1 MSGRLIDRSAIYEH
15 PARTVALAFVVAIAI
30 GTALLLL
37 PFSTQEGTSTD
48 PLTALFTASSA
59 ICVTGLAVVD
69 TGTYWSGFGQLV
81 LLVLVQLGGLGL
93 MTIASI
99 IAMVVSRR
107 LGLRMALIASRERST
122 LNLGDV
128 RRVLQGVALVTL
140 GIEATAAV
148 VLALRLRFAYD
159 YAWSDAAWHGLFH
172 SITAFNNAGFSLYAD
187 SLTRFATDV
196 VVIGVISVA
205 IVVGG
210 LGFPVLVDLYEH
222 RRERRWPLL
231 TLHSRMTIVATACLL
246 VAGVVWVGVAEWTN
260 PATLG
265 RAGVLDKGVLAGF
278 ASVSPRTAGFNAIDV
293 GAMTDVGLLGTM
305 VLMFIGAGSAGTSGG
320 IKVGTFSVLALLV
333 WSQLRGTEDVT
344 VFRRRISGLVQ
355 REATTV
361 ILLGF
366 ASVVAAVVVLLGTSP
381 FPLRDAAFE
390 AISAFGTVG
399 LSTGITPMLGG
410 VSQLVL
416 IAIMLIGRVGPVTL
430 GMALVLK
437 RRDARIRYPE
447 EAPLIG

>member
-1 MSGRLIDRSAIYEH
+1 MAGRLIDRAALYEH

-37 PFSTQEGTSTD
+37 PFSTQSGTSTD

-140 GIEATAAV
+140 GIEAVAAAL
-148 VLALRLRFAYD
+148 LALRFRFAYD
-159 YAWSDAAWHGLFH
+159 YSWSDAGWHGLFH
-172 SITAFNNAGFSLYAD
+172 AVTAFNNAGFSLYAD
-187 SLTRFATDV
+187 SLTRFATDA
-196 VVIGVISVA
+196 VVIGVVSAA
-205 IVVGG
+205 IIVGG

-222 RRERRWPLL
+222 RRSRRWPQL

-246 VAGVVWVGVAEWTN
+246 VAGVIWVGVAEWTN

-265 RAGVLDKGVLAGF
+265 GAAWWDKGLMAGF
-278 ASVSPRTAGFNAIDV
+278 ASVSPRTAGFNSIDV
-293 GAMTDVGLLGTM
+293 ASMTDVGLLGTM

-333 WSQLRGTEDVT
+333 WSQLRGTDDVT

-366 ASVVAAVVVLLGTSP
+366 ASVVMAVVVLLASSP

-390 AISAFGTVG
+390 AVSAFGTVG
-399 LSTGITPMLGG
+399 LSTGITPLLGG
-410 VSQLVL
+410 VSQLALV
-416 IAIMLIGRVGPVTL
+416 AIMLIGRVGPVTL

-437 RRDARIRYPE
+437 RRDARVRYPE

>member
-1 MSGRLIDRSAIYEH
+1 M
-15 PARTVALAFVVAIAI
+15 
-30 GTALLLL
+30 
-37 PFSTQEGTSTD
+37 
-48 PLTALFTASSA
+48 
-59 ICVTGLAVVD
+59 
-69 TGTYWSGFGQLV
+69 
-81 LLVLVQLGGLGL
+81 
-93 MTIASI
+93 
-99 IAMVVSRR
+99 
-107 LGLRMALIASRERST
+107 
-122 LNLGDV
+122 
-128 RRVLQGVALVTL
+128 
-140 GIEATAAV
+140 